1 MGDHFGDVSRSYAIG
16 NVSGQDYVGVL
27 TGTQGTDQINDSF
40 ALGTVRGNDYVGGL
54 TGLFRPAIRSR
65 EVGRRDYEWRCSDG
79 TYSNL
84 DHQVGDGQP
93 CPPTHLDSA
102 RLGHRPDRLRDRA
115 RGDTGYP
122 HLREAM
128 PLAGRWPEPPA
139 EGESDPVASL
149 GPRSAAIADASGAY
163 AQTRSLGNHP
173 QSLSRLGQA
182 LPRRATQTG
191 PINDPEL
198 DARLAL
204 EVFDDQ

>member
-1 MGDHFGDVSRSYAIG
+1 MGDHSGDVSRSYAIG

-122 HLREAM
+122 HLRKLCHWLGVGPSRQQRVTLTQLRALDPGLRLLRLSAVDTLRLN
-128 PLAGRWPEPPA
+128 PLAI
-139 EGESDPVASL
+139 
-149 GPRSAAIADASGAY
+149 PRYSYHDLVKHYQG
-163 AQTRSLGNHP
+163 
-173 QSLSRLGQA
+173 
-182 LPRRATQTG
+182 
-191 PINDPEL
+191 
-198 DARLAL
+198 
-204 EVFDDQ
+204 